1 MSGPKSDENAVG
13 SFKSTTSQNIRQPRQ
28 RLASNYLLVWIDA
41 SIDETNKDC
50 QETFAQLKNVI
61 SHITLCT
68 EPDRCI
74 QVLNKVDK
82 ERAFVITSY
91 SLGQHL
97 VPEIHGMLQLEA
109 IYIICGDKSEHQKW
123 TQNWAKIKGVHT
135 NMKDICQALQAD
147 VKQYNQDSIAMSF
160 VTVNELASTYDSNQL
175 EPTFMYT
182 QIFKEILLD
191 MEHGKQA
198 IKDFITNCRQN
209 ECGFTVTINRF
220 EKEYHAQSAIWW
232 YTFTPFIYYMLNDG
246 LRSME
251 GNTIINMGFF
261 IHDLHQQIQQLYQQ
275 QVNHYHDKPFLVYRG
290 QGLKK
295 SNFEKLQKTKGGLMS
310 FNNFLSTSKDKQ
322 VSLKFAEF
330 ASMIPDM
337 VAILFV
343 MSIDPCIKSTPFASI
358 KEMSAIKEQEEEILF
373 SMHAVFRV
381 NAIKQIDNNDQL
393 YQVELQLTSDDDQQ
407 LRILTDRIRE
417 EASGTE
423 WQRLGVLLLKIG
435 QFNKAE
441 ELYKVLLE
449 HTLDEDEKA
458 YYYHQLGYVK
468 NDQGD
473 YKKAIWYYEQ
483 GLEIKQKTL
492 PSNHPELATPF
503 NNIGSVYDN
512 MGEYS
517 KALSFYE
524 KALGI
529 YQETLP
535 SDHPDLATSY
545 SNIGL
550 TYSEMGEYSKAL
562 SYYEK
567 VFEILKNTLPS
578 NHPYLATSYSNI
590 GNVHNKIGK
599 HSKALSFYEKVL
611 EIKQKTLPSNHH
623 QLATSYNNTGSVH
636 DFMGEYSK
644 ALSFYEKALE
654 IRQKTLSSN
663 HPDLATSY
671 DTIGLVYNHVGEY
684 SKALSYY
691 EKALEIRE
699 KSLPLHH
706 PDLATTYNNIGS
718 VYDSMGEYSKTRSYY
733 DKALEILKKT
743 LPLNHPDLANLYNNI
758 GNVHNKMEEYFEA
771 LSYYDKALEILKNT
785 VPSNHPYLATLYSNI
800 GSVFDKIGEYR
811 KALSLHEKALEI
823 YRNTLPSNHPLLA
836 TSYNNSGFGY
846 YNMKDYS
853 KALSYLE
860 RALDI
865 LQSALPLTHPHIKSV
880 KESIEIVK
888 KKL

>member
-1 MSGPKSDENAVG
+1 MSGSKSDENAVG
-13 SFKSTTSQNIRQPRQ
+13 SSESTTSQNIRQLRQ
-28 RLASNYLLVWIDA
+28 RMAPNYLLVWIDA

-50 QETFAQLKNVI
+50 QETLAQLKNVI
-61 SHITLCT
+61 NHVTLCT

-82 ERAFVITSY
+82 ERAFVIASC
-91 SLGQHL
+91 SLGQQL
-97 VPEIHGMLQLEA
+97 VPEIHGMSQLEA
-109 IYIICGDKSEHQKW
+109 IYIFCGDKSEHQKW
-123 TQNWAKIKGVHT
+123 TQNWAKIKGIHT

-147 VKQYNQDSIAMSF
+147 VRQYNQDSIAMSF
-160 VTVNELASTYDSNQL
+160 VTVNELASTYDLNQL

-198 IKDFITNCRQN
+198 IKDFITYCRQN
-209 ECGFTVTINRF
+209 ECGSTVTINRF

-310 FNNFLSTSKDKQ
+310 FNNFLSTSKDEV
-322 VSLKFAEF
+322 VSLKFAKF

-358 KEMSAIKEQEEEILF
+358 KEMSAIEGEKEILF

-381 NAIKQIDNNDQL
+381 NAIKQMDNNDQL

-423 WQRLGVLLLKIG
+423 WQRLGDLLLKIG

-449 HTLDEDEKA
+449 HTLDEHEKA

-483 GLEIKQKTL
+483 GLEIKQKSL
-492 PSNHPELATPF
+492 PSNHPDLATPF

-535 SDHPDLATSY
+535 SNHPDLATSY

-567 VFEILKNTLPS
+567 AFEILKNTLPS

-590 GNVHNKIGK
+590 GNVHNNMGK
-599 HSKALSFYEKVL
+599 HSKALLFYEKVL
-611 EIKQKTLPSNHH
+611 EIKQKTLPSNHPD
-623 QLATSYNNTGSVH
+623 LATSYNNIGTVYSKIGQ
-636 DFMGEYSK
+636 YSK
-644 ALSFYEKALE
+644 ALSCLEKALE
-654 IRQKTLSSN
+654 IFQKTLPSN
-663 HPDLATSY
+663 HPDLATLY
-671 DTIGLVYNHVGEY
+671 DNIVCLYVSMEEYSEAFEIFQKTLPSNHPDLPTLHKNINLECEKVEDY

-691 EKALEIRE
+691 KRGL
-699 KSLPLHH
+699 
-706 PDLATTYNNIGS
+706 G
-718 VYDSMGEYSKTRSYY
+718 
-733 DKALEILKKT
+733 ILQCAS
-743 LPLNHPDLANLYNNI
+743 PLNH
-758 GNVHNKMEEYFEA
+758 
-771 LSYYDKALEILKNT
+771 S
-785 VPSNHPYLATLYSNI
+785 
-800 GSVFDKIGEYR
+800 
-811 KALSLHEKALEI
+811 
-823 YRNTLPSNHPLLA
+823 
-836 TSYNNSGFGY
+836 
-846 YNMKDYS
+846 
-853 KALSYLE
+853 
-860 RALDI
+860 
-865 LQSALPLTHPHIKSV
+865 HIKSV
-880 KESIEIVK
+880 KKIIEIVK
-888 KKL
+888 KEIIKNS

>member
-1 MSGPKSDENAVG
+1 MSGSKSDENVVG
-13 SFKSTTSQNIRQPRQ
+13 SSESTTSQNIRQLRQ
-28 RLASNYLLVWIDA
+28 RMAPNYLLVWIDA
-41 SIDETNKDC
+41 SIDETNMDC
-50 QETFAQLKNVI
+50 QETLAQLKNVI
-61 SHITLCT
+61 DHVTLCT
-68 EPDRCI
+68 DPDRCI

-82 ERAFVITSY
+82 ERAFVITSCLL
-91 SLGQHL
+91 SQHL

-109 IYIICGDKSEHQKW
+109 IYIFCGDNSEHQKW
-123 TQNWAKIKGVHT
+123 TQNWAKIKGIHT

-160 VTVNELASTYDSNQL
+160 VTVNELASTYDLNQL

-198 IKDFITNCRQN
+198 IKDFITYCRQN
-209 ECGFTVTINRF
+209 ECGSTVTINRF

-261 IHDLHQQIQQLYQQ
+261 IHDLHEQIQQLYQQ

-310 FNNFLSTSKDKQ
+310 FNNFLSTSKDKV
-322 VSLKFAEF
+322 VSLEFAEF

-358 KEMSAIKEQEEEILF
+358 KEMSAIKCEEEILF
-373 SMHAVFRV
+373 SMHTVFRV
-381 NAIKQIDNNDQL
+381 NAIKQMDNNEQL

-441 ELYKVLLE
+441 ELYKVLPE

-492 PSNHPELATPF
+492 PSNHPDLATTF
-503 NNIGSVYDN
+503 NNIGT
-512 MGEYS
+512 
-517 KALSFYE
+517 
-524 KALGI
+524 LGI

-535 SDHPDLATSY
+535 SNHPDLATSY

-567 VFEILKNTLPS
+567 ALEIQEKSLPSDHPDSAITYNNIGSVYDFMGEYSKTLSYYERALEILKKTLPLNHPDLANLYNNVGNVHNKMGEYSEALSFYGKGLEILKNTLPS
-578 NHPYLATSYSNI
+578 NHPYLATSY
-590 GNVHNKIGK
+590 
-599 HSKALSFYEKVL
+599 
-611 EIKQKTLPSNHH
+611 
-623 QLATSYNNTGSVH
+623 
-636 DFMGEYSK
+636 
-644 ALSFYEKALE
+644 
-654 IRQKTLSSN
+654 
-663 HPDLATSY
+663 
-671 DTIGLVYNHVGEY
+671 DTIGLVYNHVGKY

-691 EKALEIRE
+691 EKALKIRE
-699 KSLPLHH
+699 KSLPSDH
-706 PDLATTYNNIGS
+706 PALATTYNNIGS
-718 VYDSMGEYSKTRSYY
+718 VYDSMGKYSKTLSYY
-733 DKALEILKKT
+733 NKALEILKKT

-771 LSYYDKALEILKNT
+771 LSYYDKALEILK
-785 VPSNHPYLATLYSNI
+785 
-800 GSVFDKIGEYR
+800 K
-811 KALSLHEKALEI
+811 
-823 YRNTLPSNHPLLA
+823 
-836 TSYNNSGFGY
+836 
-846 YNMKDYS
+846 
-853 KALSYLE
+853 
-860 RALDI
+860 
-865 LQSALPLTHPHIKSV
+865 
-880 KESIEIVK
+880 
-888 KKL
+888 